1 MNSPA
6 PSRLSDKQMAL
17 LLAAMAAVMP
27 FSIDTY
33 LPAVPA
39 MAASLGVG
47 ETDIQ
52 QSLSIFLVGQS
63 AGVLLGG
70 VFSDF
75 KGRRPVVLAGLGVYL
90 VASLGLILL
99 QTLPQL
105 MLLRMLQAFGAGMVA
120 VSGGAIVRDHYEG
133 RRAAQMFALI
143 GVIMMAAPILAPMVG
158 WLMQTIGGWR
168 AVFGFLLGY
177 AALVWLLQ
185 WRFLPANRPAAKPAG
200 SPLSIIF
207 TGYRSVFAKPQSLG
221 FLFFQSFSFSSMFVF
236 LTESPSVYMKFY
248 GLSNG
253 FYTLLFGLNIVT
265 MVFFNRITAWRLKS
279 GSEPANILLIGIAV
293 QFCANFLLMLLSQAA
308 EMPPLWLFAPLVMVS
323 VGTQGLVVAN
333 TQTCFMGYFKAEG
346 GSANGVLISSQVL
359 IAAAVGFLTT
369 QLHNGSARI
378 MPAMMLAST
387 LCGSALLFALSRHVW
402 LDKARQ

>member
-1 MNSPA
+1 MNTSA

-75 KGRRPVVLAGLGVYL
+75 KGRRPVVLAGLGGYL

-120 VSGGAIVRDHYEG
+120 VSGG
-133 RRAAQMFALI
+133 
-143 GVIMMAAPILAPMVG
+143 
-158 WLMQTIGGWR
+158 
-168 AVFGFLLGY
+168 
-177 AALVWLLQ
+177 
-185 WRFLPANRPAAKPAG
+185 
-200 SPLSIIF
+200 
-207 TGYRSVFAKPQSLG
+207 
-221 FLFFQSFSFSSMFVF
+221 
-236 LTESPSVYMKFY
+236 
-248 GLSNG
+248 
-253 FYTLLFGLNIVT
+253 
-265 MVFFNRITAWRLKS
+265 RL
-279 GSEPANILLIGIAV
+279 
-293 QFCANFLLMLLSQAA
+293 CA
-308 EMPPLWLFAPLVMVS
+308 
-323 VGTQGLVVAN
+323 T
-333 TQTCFMGYFKAEG
+333 TTK
-346 GSANGVLISSQVL
+346 
-359 IAAAVGFLTT
+359 AAARRRCL
-369 QLHNGSARI
+369 R
-378 MPAMMLAST
+378 
-387 LCGSALLFALSRHVW
+387 
-402 LDKARQ
+402 

>member
-133 RRAAQMFALI
+133 RRAAQIVCADRRDYDGGADFGADGGLADADNRRLARGVRLPAGLCRVGVAAAMAFPAGQPPRRQADGFAACGEVVIFAL
-143 GVIMMAAPILAPMVG
+143 G
-158 WLMQTIGGWR
+158 
-168 AVFGFLLGY
+168 
-177 AALVWLLQ
+177 
-185 WRFLPANRPAAKPAG
+185 
-200 SPLSIIF
+200 
-207 TGYRSVFAKPQSLG
+207 
-221 FLFFQSFSFSSMFVF
+221 
-236 LTESPSVYMKFY
+236 
-248 GLSNG
+248 
-253 FYTLLFGLNIVT
+253 
-265 MVFFNRITAWRLKS
+265 
-279 GSEPANILLIGIAV
+279 
-293 QFCANFLLMLLSQAA
+293 
-308 EMPPLWLFAPLVMVS
+308 
-323 VGTQGLVVAN
+323 
-333 TQTCFMGYFKAEG
+333 
-346 GSANGVLISSQVL
+346 
-359 IAAAVGFLTT
+359 
-369 QLHNGSARI
+369 
-378 MPAMMLAST
+378 
-387 LCGSALLFALSRHVW
+387 
-402 LDKARQ
+402 

>member
-1 MNSPA
+1 MNTSSP
-6 PSRLSDKQMAL
+6 SHLSDKQMAL

-39 MAASLGVG
+39 MAASLGVR

-70 VFSDF
+70 VWSDF
-75 KGRRPVVLAGLGVYL
+75 KGRRPVVLAGLGLYL
-90 VASLGLILL
+90 LASFGLIIL

-105 MLLRMLQAFGAGMVA
+105 MLLRMVQAFGAGMVA

-143 GVIMMAAPILAPMVG
+143 GGIMMAAPVLAPMVG
-158 WLMQTIGGWR
+158 WLMQLIGGWR
-168 AVFGFLLGY
+168 AGVAVLLAY
-177 AALVWLLQ
+177 AGVVWLLQ
-185 WRFLPANRPAAKPAG
+185 WRFLPANRPTARPAG
-200 SPLSIIF
+200 SALWIIL

-221 FLFFQSFSFSSMFVF
+221 FLFFQAFSFSSMFVF
-236 LTESPSVYMKFY
+236 LTESPSLYMKFY

-253 FYTLLFGLNIVT
+253 FYTLLFGLNIIT
-265 MVFFNRITAWRLKS
+265 MVFFNRVTAWRLKS
-279 GSEPANILLIGIAV
+279 GSNPANILLIGIAV
-293 QFCANFLLMLLSQAA
+293 QLAANLLMMLLSQGLAR
-308 EMPPLWLFAPLVMVS
+308 PPLWLLAPLVMLS
-323 VGTQGLVVAN
+323 VGAQGLIVAN
-333 TQTCFMGYFKAEG
+333 TQACFMSYFKAEG

-359 IAAAVGFLTT
+359 IAAAMGFLAT
-369 QLHNGSARI
+369 QLHDGSARI

-387 LCGSALLFALSRHVW
+387 LCGITLLFTLSRRVW
-402 LDKARQ
+402 LDKSAH

>member
-1 MNSPA
+1 MMNTPSSP
-6 PSRLSDKQMAL
+6 RLSDKQMAL

-39 MAASLGVG
+39 MAHALGVG

-52 QSLSIFLVGQS
+52 KSLSIFLVGQS

-70 VFSDF
+70 VMSDF
-75 KGRRPVVLAGLGVYL
+75 KGRRPVVLAGLGVYI
-90 VASLGLILL
+90 VASIGLIVL
-99 QTLPQL
+99 QTLSQL
-105 MLLRMLQAFGAGMVA
+105 MILRLVQAFGAGMVA

-143 GVIMMAAPILAPMVG
+143 GVIMMTAPLLAPMIG
-158 WLMQTIGGWR
+158 WLMQLLGGWR
-168 AVFGFLLGY
+168 AVFAFLLAY
-177 AALVWLLQ
+177 ACLVWLLQ
-185 WRFLPANRPAAKPAG
+185 WRFLPPNRPAAPPGG
-200 SPLSIIF
+200 SPLHIIF
-207 TGYRSVFAKPQSLG
+207 TGYRSVFAMPASLG

-253 FYTLLFGLNIVT
+253 LYTLVFGLNIITVAL
-265 MVFFNRITAWRLKS
+265 FNRITAWRLKS
-279 GSEPANILLIGIAV
+279 GSEPAFILLWGIGM
-293 QFCANFLLMLLSQAA
+293 QLTANLLMVLLSQSMA
-308 EMPPLWLFAPLVMVS
+308 MPPFWMLAALVMMS

-333 TQTCFMGYFKAEG
+333 TQACFMSYFKAEG

-369 QLHNGSARI
+369 RLHDGTAQI

-387 LCGSALLFALSRHVW
+387 LCGMVLLFSLSRQAW
-402 LDKARQ
+402 RRT

>member
-17 LLAAMAAVMP
+17 LMAAMAAVMP

-158 WLMQTIGGWR
+158 WLMQIIGGWR

-293 QFCANFLLMLLSQAA
+293 QFCANFLLMLLSQSTA
-308 EMPPLWLFAPLVMVS
+308 MPSLWLFAPLVMVS

-333 TQTCFMGYFKAEG
+333 TQACFMGYFKAEG

-359 IAAAVGFLTT
+359 IGAAMGFLTT
-369 QLHNGSARI
+369 QLHDGSARI

-402 LDKARQ
+402 LNQSRQ